1 MKITYSERKTIN
13 LGNYESKS
21 VKICVE
27 NTVNFENH
35 TVETAY
41 NEIKNFVVAKLG
53 EALKEKPKGTVAKK
67 VKTEPT
73 KELETPKEEFK
84 SAVKEMEISKD
95 VHSNIIKDHSKEQ
108 LRSVC
113 AAIRNFNPKYGE
125 EIKNFMQELDI
136 KCSILEVNDEQFLA
150 ITQFVDT
157 ILANGK
163 IYYNTVSCKIEEES
177 KDEWSN
183 L

>member
-21 VKICVE
+21 VEICVE

-41 NEIKNFVVAKLG
+41 NEIKNFVVVKLE
-53 EALKEKPKGTVAKK
+53 EALKEKPKGTIAKK
-67 VKTEPT
+67 IKTET
-73 KELETPKEEFK
+73 VEKKEIDNKE
-84 SAVKEMEISKD
+84 

-113 AAIRNFNPKYGE
+113 AALRNFNPKYGE

-163 IYYNTVSCKIEEES
+163 IYYNTVSCRIEEES